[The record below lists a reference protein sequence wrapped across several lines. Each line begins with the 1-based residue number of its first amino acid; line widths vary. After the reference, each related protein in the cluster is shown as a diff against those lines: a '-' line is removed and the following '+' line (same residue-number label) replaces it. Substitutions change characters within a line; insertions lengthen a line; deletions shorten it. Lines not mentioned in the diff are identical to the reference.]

1 MKSGKIELSQEG
13 TMVAPNN
20 LSVNKTKKEGQ
31 HDVTFAEGGDGH
43 MFGQQAAGPDKP
55 GNTGKDPTGAPGPK
69 FAAGGKTKMFEFHPA
84 VPATAG
90 QTGAR

>member
-1 MKSGKIELSQEG
+1 MRG
-13 TMVAPNN
+13 NN

-31 HDVTFAEGGDGH
+31 HNVEFAEGGDTP
-43 MFGQQAAGPDKP
+43 MFGKQAAGPDKP
-55 GNTGKDPTGAPGPK
+55 GNTGKDQSAAPGPK
-69 FAAGGKTKMFEFHPA
+69 FAAGGSNKMYGYSPS

>member
-1 MKSGKIELSQEG
+1 
-13 TMVAPNN
+13 MVAPNN

-31 HDVTFAEGGDGH
+31 HDVEFAEGGDTP
-43 MFGQQAAGPDKP
+43 MFKQQAAGPDKP
-55 GNTGKDPTGAPGPK
+55 GNTGKDQSAAPGAK
-69 FAAGGKTKMFEFHPA
+69 FAAGGSTKMYGFNPS

>member
-1 MKSGKIELSQEG
+1 
-13 TMVAPNN
+13 MVAPNN

-43 MFGQQAAGPDKP
+43 MFGPQAAGPDKP

-69 FAAGGKTKMFEFHPA
+69 FAAGGSSNKMFDFHPS

>member
-1 MKSGKIELSQEG
+1 M
-13 TMVAPNN
+13 TPT
-20 LSVNKTKKEGQ
+20 KTKESQ
-31 HDVTFAEGGDGH
+31 HDVTFAEGGDTH

-55 GNTGKDPTGAPGPK
+55 GNTGKDPTAAPGPK
-69 FAAGGKTKMFEFHPA
+69 YASGGSHKMFGFSPS

>member
-1 MKSGKIELSQEG
+1 
-13 TMVAPNN
+13 MVAPNN

-31 HDVTFAEGGDGH
+31 HDVTFAEGGDTH
-43 MFGQQAAGPDKP
+43 MFGQHAAGPEKP
-55 GNTGKDPTGAPGPK
+55 GNTGKDQSAAPGAK
-69 FAAGGKTKMFEFHPA
+69 FATGGKNKMFEFHPS